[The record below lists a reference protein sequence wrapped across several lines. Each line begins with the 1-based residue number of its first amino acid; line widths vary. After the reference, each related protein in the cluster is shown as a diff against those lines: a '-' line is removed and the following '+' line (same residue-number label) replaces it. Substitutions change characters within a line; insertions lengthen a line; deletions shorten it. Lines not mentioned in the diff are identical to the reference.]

1 MNTGRELFKKRV
13 LSVSQQTQQNFKL
26 GAAGEQR
33 AVTYLSNKNYQI
45 LERNIRLKNSEVDI
59 IALDTTSNELVF
71 VEVKTRTTAYF
82 GDPSQAV
89 SSKKIRSMQL
99 VAREYMH
106 QRHWV
111 GEFRFDV
118 LAVLPNSIEHFENVT
133 WF

>member
-1 MNTGRELFKKRV
+1 MNSAGEIFKKRM

-33 AVTYLSNKNYQI
+33 AVQYLIHKNYQI
-45 LERNIRLKNSEVDI
+45 LERNIRLKNCEVDI
-59 IALDTTSNELVF
+59 IALDTRSNELVF

-99 VAREYMH
+99 VAREYMR
-106 QRHWV
+106 QQHWV

-118 LAVLPNSIEHFENVT
+118 VAVLPDTIEHFENVT